1 MSNVEPLKVQ
11 DVPELAPLIEQ
22 ISAAM
27 GFVPNSL
34 MTMARR
40 PEILRA
46 FTQLAGV
53 LLGPGEI
60 KPELKQLVAHVTSTA
75 AGCRYCQAHTA
86 GGAAR
91 LGVAADKIE
100 AVWEFETDSRFNEAE
115 RAALRLARDAGLVPN
130 ATTPEHFTQLR
141 RHFSESQIIEL
152 IAVIS
157 MFGWLN
163 RWNDTMATQL
173 EDEPLRFASEHLAK
187 RGWQVG
193 KHTRSSERERQ

>member
-22 ISAAM
+22 ISSAM